1 MLIYLL
7 IINAVGFAVML
18 IDKQKAKK
26 NRWRIPEKTLFGI
39 ALIGGSVGCNNGYV
53 YCPPQDQTQTFC
65 HRYTGHFAGAGIFI
79 LVSKKINKSGNS
91 TKNRVTGFS
100 LLKILL

>member
-26 NRWRIPEKTLFGI
+26 NRWRIPEKVLFGT
-39 ALIGGSVGCNNGYV
+39 ALIGGSVGCIFGM
-53 YCPPQDQTQTFC
+53 
-65 HRYTGHFAGAGIFI
+65 YTVRHKTKHKSFTIGMPAI
-79 LVSKKINKSGNS
+79 LIAQAVLAW
-91 TKNRVTGFS
+91 F
-100 LLKILL
+100 LLK